1 MRVYSAEETR
11 NMLPFGALIEA
22 LREMFRAGA
31 AAPLRHHHAI
41 SLDGQP
47 DATLLLMPA
56 WTPAGLGGVKIVNV
70 NPGNAAIGMPALS
83 SSYLLFDACTGR
95 HLAMLDGGEITNR
108 RTAAVSALAASY
120 LARAD
125 ARRLLV
131 VGAGRVAGNLADA
144 FRAVRPIEDV
154 AVWDIDTGM
163 AEGLARKL
171 NGAGFRAAV
180 ATDLEAAVAD
190 ADIVSCATL
199 ATEPLI
205 VGAWLRPG
213 QHLDLI
219 GSFRP
224 GMREADDA
232 AVSRAR
238 VYIDTEGAL
247 KESGDLIGPIP
258 VRRVDRGAD
267 RRRPIRPVPGNRGR
281 PRRRAGDYAVQGHR
295 NRAFGF
301 GGGDSRPYETRGRG
315 MTGGPGHAHPRVL
328 ARVLHGPQEARGTTR
343 TTA

>member
-1 MRVYSAEETR
+1 MRIYSAEETR

-41 SLDGQP
+41 PLDGQP

-154 AVWDIDTGM
+154 AVWDIDAGM
-163 AEGLARKL
+163 AEGLARRL
-171 NGAGFRAAV
+171 NGAGFRTAV

-199 ATEPLI
+199 ATDPLI
-205 VGAWLRPG
+205 AGVWLRPG

-232 AVSRAR
+232 AVRRAR

-247 KESGDLIGPIP
+247 KESGDLIGPI
-258 VRRVDRGAD
+258 RSGALTKE
-267 RRRPIRPVPGNRGR
+267 RI
-281 PRRRAGDYAVQGHR
+281 AGDL
-295 NRAFGF
+295 FGLCRGTAAGR
-301 GGGDSRPYETRGRG
+301 GGGQEITLFKATGTALSDLAAATLAHTRLGD
-315 MTGGPGHAHPRVL
+315 GG
-328 ARVLHGPQEARGTTR
+328 
-343 TTA
+343 

>member
-41 SLDGQP
+41 PLDGQP

-154 AVWDIDTGM
+154 AVWDIDAGM
-163 AEGLARKL
+163 AEGLARRL

-180 ATDLEAAVAD
+180 TTDLEAAVAD

-205 VGAWLRPG
+205 AGAWLRPG

-238 VYIDTEGAL
+238 VHRYGGRPEG
-247 KESGDLIGPIP
+247 EWRPHRTDP

-267 RRRPIRPVPGNRGR
+267 RRRPVRPVPGNRGR
-281 PRRRAGDYAVQGHR
+281 PRRRAGNHAVQGHR
-295 NRAFGF
+295 NRAFGS
-301 GGGDSRPYETRGRG
+301 GGGDSRPHETRGRG

-328 ARVLHGPQEARGTTR
+328 ARVHRGR
-343 TTA
+343 R

>member
-41 SLDGQP
+41 PLDGQP

-154 AVWDIDTGM
+154 AVWDIDAGM

-171 NGAGFRAAV
+171 NGAGFRAA
-180 ATDLEAAVAD
+180 ATTDLEAAVAD

-205 VGAWLRPG
+205 AGRV
-213 QHLDLI
+213 
-219 GSFRP
+219 
-224 GMREADDA
+224 A
-232 AVSRAR
+232 A
-238 VYIDTEGAL
+238 
-247 KESGDLIGPIP
+247 
-258 VRRVDRGAD
+258 
-267 RRRPIRPVPGNRGR
+267 
-281 PRRRAGDYAVQGHR
+281 AGTA
-295 NRAFGF
+295 
-301 GGGDSRPYETRGRG
+301 SRPDRQLQAR
-315 MTGGPGHAHPRVL
+315 HA
-328 ARVLHGPQEARGTTR
+328 
-343 TTA
+343 